1 MSWFKA
7 MGAPPLRRFLGG
19 YTASMMGDQMWVP
32 ILGWTAGQYGQPVVA
47 GLLLS
52 VGTVPRALL
61 MLLGGTLVDRHG
73 IQRLAA
79 VTQAG
84 RILTMLALAAMAA
97 VGVVTHNWIALLVV
111 ALVFGAIDAVNI
123 PALEAAP
130 ALIAEPDQLPRLAG
144 LLQTVGRLASVAGAP
159 LSGLLIAVGGVP
171 AGAMGCA
178 LLFAVA
184 TAVLRRAG
192 LPGRRTGTS
201 GNLGTGTGG
210 LRYIASNPVLRTLI
224 VAIAC
229 LNFAI
234 MSSFNVGITLLVK
247 DHGWSAAVFGLF
259 EGSFGAGAMVGAVI
273 VVVSRPA
280 RRPALVALGWVAV
293 QIPLLVA
300 LGFIGSV
307 LWISV
312 VSVLVG
318 LTLGPASAL
327 LIGLA
332 QVTTDRNYIGRV
344 MSVVGFASIGLT
356 PVSYLL
362 FSLVADLAGIGT
374 AFVAGGALELL
385 VLVMLAVSPAL
396 RTTKLTGSVDGG
408 EQQPSGGTLV
418 EETP

>member
-1 MSWFKA
+1 MSRFKA
-7 MGAPPLRRFLGG
+7 IGAPPVRRFLGG
-19 YTASMMGDQMWVP
+19 YTASMVGDQMWVP

-61 MLLGGTLVDRHG
+61 MLLGGTLVDRYG

-84 RILTMLALAAMAA
+84 RILTMLALAAM
-97 VGVVTHNWIALLVV
+97 GVIGLVAHNWIVLLVV

-144 LLQTVGRLASVAGAP
+144 LLQTVARLASVVGAP
-159 LSGLLIAVGGVP
+159 LSGLLIAVGGVSV
-171 AGAMGCA
+171 GAMGCA

-184 TAVLRRAG
+184 LAVLLRAG

-201 GNLGTGTGG
+201 GALGTGTGG

-247 DHGWSAAVFGLF
+247 DHGWSATEFGLF
-259 EGSFGAGAMVGAVI
+259 EGSFGAGAMVGAGI
-273 VVVSRPA
+273 VVVARLA

-300 LGFIGSV
+300 LGFIGSA

-312 VSVLVG
+312 ASGLVG

-327 LIGLA
+327 LVGLV
-332 QVTTDRNYIGRV
+332 QVTTDRDYIGRV

-362 FSLVADLAGIGT
+362 FSLVADLAGLGT
-374 AFVAGGALELL
+374 AFVASGTLELL
-385 VLVMLAVSPAL
+385 VLVMLAASPVL
-396 RTTKLTGSVDGG
+396 RTTTLTGTTGG
-408 EQQPSGGTLV
+408 GDRQPSGGTLA